1 MSSNQMN
8 AAEQLD
14 VTPATEQDSGV
25 RVNPALGT
33 NQHAPAPSVKIVVDT
48 VDPQDTAAFSS
59 RDTVVTPDP
68 EELTAGINAQVVTA
82 QNDTKRFVSQF
93 LENEKADPRL
103 DSDNLDEVMTAWN
116 EKIAKKEAFDTEM
129 TRQIELDQLDALRER
144 QHFDLGRKSR
154 GVFQKLSDT
163 AGNILTGVTPEEN
176 AKKLPGVGGVRGVV
190 MGNQER
196 MERLAKRAGLDPKDV
211 APLPKPQPAP
221 QQVPDPEYPLP
232 LKPSLFAEIKAG
244 ASKLVSSI
252 GGFFKKL
259 LPSSSGARK
268 AVTAGAIVVGATV
281 MSSGSCQKG
290 CNGNHPGHVD
300 VPPVATA
307 SSSASS
313 APSATVAQVQ
323 TPAPSPSIPVA
334 TVPNPLTSA
343 PLPVSSV
350 DASVPKK
357 PVAYPPAPKLAKVI
371 IVPKNDGYQPKQ
383 EPKVVQKPEQK
394 PEPTPVAELQECKDD
409 VKMKEADLDKC
420 LVKAEDAEKLRKNL
434 NEQLDE
440 QKKALDKVFAP
451 MEGPVYASISPY
463 KTDGSKLT
471 FIDESAPAPK
481 DKPTSISDVNVM
493 NLQRARDAWSKA
505 KTLVQ
510 SARTPKDF
518 YTAVEFMGQLTKT
531 IDGLIADRGK
541 QMIASVT
548 AANITNTSIA
558 KEKIGDIEK
567 NSGKKVGTVT
577 YDEKKTGPSETK
589 STIDIPAT
597 RAILEG
603 SEADME
609 APAQG
614 NDPDKVIATFQKK
627 LEYYRGLLQLN
638 RNLDDV
644 RVKQRTANQRMAD
657 MMNDPGV
664 VPPKSPK
671 SPSAS
676 R

>member
-25 RVNPALGT
+25 RVNPALGA
-33 NQHAPAPSVKIVVDT
+33 NQDAPVPSVKIVVDH

-59 RDTVVTPDP
+59 RDTVITPDP
-68 EELTAGINAQVVTA
+68 AELSAQVATA
-82 QNDTKRFVSQF
+82 QNDTKKFVSQF
-93 LENEKADPRL
+93 LENQKADARL
-103 DSDNLDEVMTAWN
+103 DSDDLDEVMAAWN
-116 EKIAKKEAFDTEM
+116 EKIAKKEAFDAEM
-129 TRQIELDQLDALRER
+129 TKQIELDQLDALRER

-154 GVFQKLSDT
+154 GIFQKLSDT
-163 AGNILTGVTPEEN
+163 AGNILTGVTPEEH
-176 AKKLPGVGGVRGVV
+176 AKKLPGVAGVRGVV

-221 QQVPDPEYPLP
+221 QQAPDPEYPLP

-281 MSSGSCQKG
+281 LSSGSCQKG

-307 SSSASS
+307 SSSGSS
-313 APSATVAQVQ
+313 APSSTVAQVQ
-323 TPAPSPSIPVA
+323 PSAPVPSLSIPVA
-334 TVPNPLTSA
+334 TVPNPVTSA

-350 DASVPKK
+350 DKSAPKK
-357 PVAYPPAPKLAKVI
+357 PVAYPPAPKLAK
-371 IVPKNDGYQPKQ
+371 IVTGPKIDGYQPKQ
-383 EPKVVQKPEQK
+383 EPKVVQKPEPK
-394 PEPTPVAELQECKDD
+394 PEPKPVVELQECKDD
-409 VKMKEADLDKC
+409 VKMKDTDLDKC

-451 MEGPVYASISPY
+451 MEGPVYVSVSPY

-471 FIDESAPAPK
+471 FIDESAPPPK

-493 NLQRARDAWSKA
+493 NLQRAREAWSKA

-541 QMIASVT
+541 QMIAAVT
-548 AANITNTSIA
+548 AANITNTSVA
-558 KEKIGDIEK
+558 KEKIDDIEK
-567 NSGKKVGTVT
+567 HSGKKVGTVT

-597 RAILEG
+597 RTILEG
-603 SEADME
+603 SETDME

-664 VPPKSPK
+664 VPPKPPK